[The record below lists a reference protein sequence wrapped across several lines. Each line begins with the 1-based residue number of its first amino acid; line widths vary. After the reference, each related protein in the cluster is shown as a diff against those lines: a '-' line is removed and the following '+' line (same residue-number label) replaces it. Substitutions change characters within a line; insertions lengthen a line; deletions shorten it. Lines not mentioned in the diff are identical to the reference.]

1 MRPTWARSRAIL
13 GGLQAAR
20 AHDAAPNYDNILLP
34 FSINMDGLQYAL
46 LKAEGELPCITAQF
60 SKIITESLLRKRPSL
75 EIEGEPE
82 ETQTWLLD
90 EPGQD
95 GMPLEATISAAVQEE
110 MATGRCWVF
119 VDHPQVTEAQ
129 VDQMSAEER
138 ELLRPYPV
146 IRLAEEVINW
156 NYTSDSLGRRML
168 SFVVVRSYRETYA
181 DDPVHPIVRE
191 VVWVH
196 RLNERG
202 QYEVRQYDGPILS
215 EPPVEAGRR
224 IQPAARSTDGGGYE
238 LIATLT
244 PLAASEPL
252 DYIPAWPL
260 SGKPDL
266 TEPPLMPLIEKEI
279 GLYNKMTRRNHL
291 LYNAA
296 TFTPV
301 ICADITDEYFDNIVN
316 AGLGSWIKLPAPLN
330 GGRVIDK
337 LETPTEA
344 LSDYDRAIAAA
355 IDEMAKLG
363 VRMLASESNQ
373 SGVALE
379 IRNAAQTAQLGA
391 MSTAVAA
398 TFRQVFRC
406 MIHWRTG
413 VQLPLSAIKFKLS
426 TEFLSTLRDVNALR
440 LVTEWYENG
449 LVPRDVFLHVLT
461 SNDYLPDGYNDDEGQ
476 REMRNKTNMPPLE
489 P

>member
-1 MRPTWARSRAIL
+1 MKSTWARSRAIL
-13 GGLQAAR
+13 GGLQSVR
-20 AHDAAPNYDNILLP
+20 DHDRSPSYNNILLP
-34 FSINMDGLQYAL
+34 FSPSMDAMQYSL

-60 SKIITESLLRKRPSL
+60 SKIITESLLRKRPML
-75 EIEGEPE
+75 EIEGETE
-82 ETQTWLLD
+82 DTQSWLLD

-95 GMPLEATISAAVQEE
+95 GMPLEATISTAVQEE

-119 VDHPQVTEAQ
+119 VDHPQVTEDQ
-129 VDQMSAEER
+129 VDGMLPEER
-138 ELLRPYPV
+138 DMVRPYPV
-146 IRLAEEVINW
+146 IRSAEEVINW
-156 NYTSDSLGRRML
+156 DYASDQFGRRML
-168 SFVVVRSYRETYA
+168 NFVVVRSYREYYA
-181 DDPVHPIVRE
+181 DDPVHPVVRE

-196 RLNERG
+196 RLNSKG
-202 QYEVRQYDGPILS
+202 HYEVQQYDGPIIS
-215 EPPVEAGRR
+215 EPPVAAGRL
-224 IQPAARSTDGGGYE
+224 IQPAAESGDGGGY
-238 LIATLT
+238 TLVGTIT
-244 PLAASEPL
+244 PTVASEPL
-252 DYIPAWPL
+252 YYIPAWPL

-266 TEPPLMPLIEKEI
+266 ADPPLMPLIEKEI

-301 ICADITDEYFDNIVN
+301 ICADITKERFDEIVG
-316 AGLGSWIKLPAPLN
+316 AGLGSWILLPEPVH
-330 GGRVIDK
+330 GGKVIDK

-344 LSDYDRAIAAA
+344 LSDYDRSIAAA

-363 VRMLASESNQ
+363 VRMLASESSQ
-373 SGVALE
+373 SGIALE

-391 MSTAVAA
+391 MSTYVAA

-413 VQLPLSAIKFKLS
+413 VQLPLTAIKFNLS

-449 LVPRDVFLHVLT
+449 LVPREVFLHILA
-461 SNDYLPDGYNDDEGQ
+461 SNDYLPDGYNDEEGQ
-476 REMRNKTNMPPLE
+476 RDMRKRTDLPPLE